1 MVEEAPCSTASR
13 RTTPG
18 ASTSGSQELIVEASS
33 VEEAEARAVAAG
45 VYFDGVA
52 AERDCECCGDRWFRD
67 PDAFAS
73 REEAIASVLD
83 SRQPENDSPVY
94 QVVERA

>member
-1 MVEEAPCSTASR
+1 MFYRFSQNNTGGFYVGP
-13 RTTPG
+13 
-18 ASTSGSQELIVEASS
+18 QELIVEASS

-52 AERDCECCGDRWFRD
+52 AERDCDCCGDRWFRD

-73 REEAIASVLD
+73 REEAIASILD
-83 SRQPENDSPVY
+83 TRQHEADSPVY
-94 QVVERA
+94 PLIEAP

>member
-1 MVEEAPCSTASR
+1 MFYRYMQNNTGGFFVGP
-13 RTTPG
+13 
-18 ASTSGSQELIVEASS
+18 QELIVEASS
-33 VEEAEARAVAAG
+33 PEEAEARAVAAG

-52 AERDCECCGDRWFRD
+52 AERDCECCGDRWSRYAD
-67 PDAFAS
+67 EHAT